1 MTIKEIID
9 FVDGI
14 KPNAFSNQQ
23 KTMWLNEAEGLVQT
37 DVMLLAR
44 PSIVSYV
51 YETAWSGPG
60 ICFPDH
66 DTMSFPVV
74 PGFRVGGLITIR
86 DLQRYADNN
95 LTNLKIKEVSSDGK
109 ALRFDADTFAVT
121 GSEPEMTAAAVDFDG
136 SETEMLA
143 LPPHHKIY
151 YTYLMAMI
159 DFANGEYGKYQNTMT
174 LFNTFFNS
182 YSKWFADRF
191 QPADGRC
198 EERGYY
204 LSAYAIAVKHGFSG
218 SEAQFLAALKGDRG
232 NDGAGIVSIT
242 KSSGSGAP
250 GTTDTYT
257 IMRTDG
263 SADTFTVYNGSDG
276 TIPPV
281 DAALSSLSIN
291 PVRNSVI
298 KSALDNKADLMDG
311 TIPSSQLPSYVD
323 DVIEMDSA
331 DDFPVPGESGKIYVA
346 VDTNK
351 TFRWSGSAYVEISAS
366 LALGETSATAYRGDR
381 GAISYTHSQ
390 TIGNP
395 HGTTKND
402 LGLGSVDN
410 TADANK
416 AVSIAA
422 QTALDAKQEKITNA
436 LNRLFY
442 GSGTS
447 GALNQMAFPD
457 TSGSVLRQDTGG
469 APYWTTPSALVAAMK
484 ASLADTIY
492 PVGSIY
498 MSVSST
504 SPATLFGGTWTQ
516 IKGRFLLGV
525 GSNDAN
531 TNNGY
536 GSLAAG
542 GINRSVNELGGEV
555 WHSLT
560 TDEMPN
566 HSHYAGTDND
576 KRAFG
581 GSSTTLGPATGNGYA
596 TLLSA
601 ISTSAVG
608 GSGSHNNMPPYLAVY
623 MWKRSA

>member
-23 KTMWLNEAEGLVQT
+23 KTMWLNEVEGLVQT
-37 DVMLLAR
+37 DIMLLAR
-44 PSIVSYV
+44 SSIVSYV
-51 YETAWSGPG
+51 YEAAWSGPG
-60 ICFPDH
+60 VCFPDH
-66 DTMSFPVV
+66 ATVSFPVA

-109 ALRFDADTFAVT
+109 ALRFDADTFAAT
-121 GSEPEMTAAAVDFDG
+121 GAEPEMTAAVVDFDG
-136 SETEMLA
+136 SATEMLA
-143 LPPHHKIY
+143 SPPHHKIY

-174 LFNTFFNS
+174 LFNTFFSS

-218 SEAQFLAALKGDRG
+218 SEAQFLSALKGDRG
-232 NDGAGIVSIT
+232 NDGAGIVSIAKT
-242 KSSGSGAP
+242 SGSGAP

-291 PVRNSVI
+291 PVRNNVI

-323 DVIEMDSA
+323 DVIEVGSA
-331 DDFPVPGESGKIYVA
+331 DDFAVPGESGKIYVTI
-346 VDTNK
+346 DTNK
-351 TFRWSGSAYVEISAS
+351 TYRWSGSAYIEISAS
-366 LALGETSATAYRGDR
+366 LALGETAATAYRGDR
-381 GAISYTHSQ
+381 GVAAYGHSQ
-390 TIGNP
+390 LTGNP
-395 HGTTKND
+395 HNTTKD
-402 LGLGSVDN
+402 DIGLGTVDN
-410 TADANK
+410 TSDVDKPLSTAT
-416 AVSIAA
+416 
-422 QTALDAKQEKITNA
+422 QTALSAKQDKITNV
-436 LNRLFY
+436 LNRLLY

-447 GALNQMAFPD
+447 GTLNQLAFP
-457 TSGSVLRQDTGG
+457 TTTGSVLRQDTSG
-469 APYWTTPSALVAAMK
+469 APYWTTLSALVTAMK
-484 ASLADTIY
+484 STLVDTIY

-498 MSVSST
+498 MSVNST

-516 IKGRFLLGV
+516 LTDRFLL
-525 GSNDAN
+525 
-531 TNNGY
+531 
-536 GSLAAG
+536 AAG
-542 GINRSVNELGGEV
+542 STYTAGNTGGAATHVLTEGELPAISGTINFHGAGSATVMSGRSGNMQGLTARSSFRSGGDAT
-555 WHSLT
+555 SGT
-560 TDEMPN
+560 TSYDGATF
-566 HSHYAGTDND
+566 S
-576 KRAFG
+576 FG
-581 GSSTTLGPATGNGYA
+581 GGNA
-596 TLLSA
+596 
-601 ISTSAVG
+601 
-608 GSGSHNNMPPYLAVY
+608 HNNMPPYLVVY
-623 MWKRSA
+623 MWKRTA